1 MTSSE
6 ADLRAILDNMSDTF
20 IRTDLYG
27 VIERVSMSVTDLLG
41 YREDELL
48 GRETS
53 QFYVDANDRQQM
65 LQRLEQEGE
74 VHDYEMQFRRKDE
87 QII

>member
-1 MTSSE
+1 
-6 ADLRAILDNMSDTF
+6 MSDTF